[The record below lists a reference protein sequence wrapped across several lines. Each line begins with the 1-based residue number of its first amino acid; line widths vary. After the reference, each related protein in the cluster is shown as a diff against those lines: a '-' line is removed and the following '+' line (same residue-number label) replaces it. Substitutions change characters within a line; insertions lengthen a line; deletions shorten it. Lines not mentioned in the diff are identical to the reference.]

1 MIMYIYKTTN
11 LINNKIYIG
20 QTIHDDPKYLG
31 GGRLIKMAIEKY
43 GRENFTKE
51 ILETCS
57 KREDLSGRE
66 IYWIKKLNSRDPK
79 IGYNMAEGGSSFYV
93 TEESKKKVSESLKG
107 KYVGKNSFRYGIK
120 LTEEHKKI
128 ISESNLGKKIS
139 DETRKKMSESRIGI
153 TYSPETRKK
162 MSDSHIGKI
171 LSEEHKEKIGKSLVG
186 RTYPSELIEKLRNGN
201 VNKNQKNSLYVIA
214 KNLQTGE
221 ELLFNNSCQASR
233 YFDCTRQRIKN
244 NQINGWEIKTFKDP
258 QER

>member
-1 MIMYIYKTTN
+1 MYIYKTTN
-11 LINNKIYIG
+11 LVNNKIYIG

-79 IGYNMAEGGSSFYV
+79 IGYNMAEGGASFYV

-107 KYVGKNSFRYGIK
+107 KYVGENSFRYGIK
-120 LTEEHKKI
+120 LTKEHKKI

-139 DETRKKMSESRIGI
+139 DETRKKMSDSRMGI

-171 LSEEHKEKIGKSLVG
+171 LTEEHKKKIGDSLIG
-186 RTYPSELIEKLRNGN
+186 RNHSEESIEKLRSNN
-201 VNKNQKNSLYVIA
+201 IDKNQKNSLYVLA

-221 ELLFNNSCQASR
+221 EFLFNNSCQASR
-233 YFDCTRQRIKN
+233 HFGCTRQRIKN
-244 NQINGWEIKTFKDP
+244 NQIEGWGIETFK
-258 QER
+258 EEAKK